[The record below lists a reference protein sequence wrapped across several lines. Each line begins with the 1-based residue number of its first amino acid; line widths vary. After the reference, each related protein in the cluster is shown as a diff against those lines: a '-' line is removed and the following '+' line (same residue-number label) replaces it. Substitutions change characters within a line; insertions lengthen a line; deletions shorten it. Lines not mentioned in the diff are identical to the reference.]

1 MFHSA
6 DTRPP
11 VLTKSPLDRLLSLFA
26 QVHAGEGR
34 TALLMLLNVFVL
46 LVCYSVIK
54 TVREPLILLGGGAEV
69 RSYASAGQALLLIGF
84 VPLYSWFATRV
95 GRARL
100 LVGVTVFFLAG
111 IELFAALVGAGVP
124 YIGVAFF
131 IWVGIFNMS
140 LVAQFW
146 SFANDIYSKEAGT
159 RIFPI
164 IMVGMTAG
172 APLGSLVAGR
182 LFRSGL
188 PPAAILH
195 VAAALLA
202 ASLLLYLAINAR
214 VTRQAAA
221 PRPLL
226 DTGGGFQL
234 VLRNPYLRLIAAL
247 VVILNVVNTTG
258 EYLMARLLTAHVD
271 ALAALTAGFDKQ
283 AYIGAFSGEYQ
294 FWVNVAALVLQ
305 AFVASRVVKHR
316 GLQGALLALP
326 LIALGGYAII
336 AAGATFS
343 VVRWIKTA
351 ENATDYSLMNTA
363 RQLLWLPT
371 SREDKYKAKQAIDTF
386 FVRGGDLVSALV
398 VFAGVKVMHLT
409 VEQFAIVNVAL
420 TLVWVGL
427 AFRILD
433 LRPAAPRVS
442 RPVLARTAFATSGR
456 FATRLAALASRSA
469 SADRPACGAAVVIAL
484 LVTVPAFAQETRHDQ
499 VAAEQADKATRL
511 HAYMPDALERRL
523 HVVEKVVASEWPI
536 YIGSVF
542 EGGGMAFGPRYRAS
556 FADSGSFDAHAA
568 WSVKSNKGAQ
578 ASLKSP
584 SFAGGRVTVRAQAKL
599 LDVPEVGFYGIGN
612 DTLAADRAGYAYSA
626 QTVGLSMRVQA
637 SRALAFGAGM
647 DAMWLDAGS
656 PAQMTAY
663 AAASPTYAR
672 SHVFGEVDTRT
683 SPGYTRRGGLYRVDW
698 SNYQQTNRGSYSFD
712 RVDAE
717 AQQFIPLLRENW
729 VIALRA
735 LASHSGADA
744 GDEVPHF
751 LMPSLGGSRTLR
763 GYPAWRFRDRN
774 RVLITGEYR
783 WTAGPFVDMA
793 LFLDA
798 GKVTARAADLASGR
812 FTRTYGA
819 GVTLHTLTSTLTRF
833 EVARTPD
840 GTSLLLS
847 FGPSF

>member
-1 MFHSA
+1 MFESA
-6 DTRPP
+6 PTTPP
-11 VLTKSPLDRLLSLFA
+11 PPARSPLDRLLSLFT
-26 QVHAGEGR
+26 QVHAGEGG

-69 RSYASAGQALLLIGF
+69 RSYAAAGQALLLIGF

-100 LVGVTVFFLAG
+100 LLGVTVFFLAG

-124 YIGVAFF
+124 YVGVAFF

-146 SFANDIYSKEAGT
+146 SFANDIYSKDAGA
-159 RIFPI
+159 RLFPI

-182 LFRSGL
+182 LFHSGIT
-188 PPAAILH
+188 PPAILQ
-195 VAAALLA
+195 VAAALLT

-221 PRPLL
+221 PKPLL

-247 VVILNVVNTTG
+247 VVLLNVVNTTG
-258 EYLMARLLTAHVD
+258 EYLMARLLSEHVD
-271 ALAALTAGFDKQ
+271 ALAKVTAGFNKE

-294 FWVNVAALVLQ
+294 FWVNVTALFLQ

-326 LIALGGYAII
+326 LIALGGYAVI

-398 VFAGVKVMHLT
+398 VFAGVKVMNLS
-409 VEQFAIVNVAL
+409 VEQFAGVNVAL
-420 TLVWVGL
+420 TLVWLGL
-427 AFRILD
+427 AFRILG
-433 LRPAAPRVS
+433 LQTPRRRLS
-442 RPVLARTAFATSGR
+442 PPVLVRVGAFAKTT
-456 FATRLAALASRSA
+456 APT
-469 SADRPACGAAVVIAL
+469 AAVVAAL
-484 LVTVPAFAQETRHDQ
+484 LSAVPAFAQETRQDQ
-499 VAAEQADKATRL
+499 VAAEQAAKATRL
-511 HAYMPDALERRL
+511 HAYTPDALERRL
-523 HVVEKVVASEWPI
+523 HQVEKTLSGDRPLYP
-536 YIGSVF
+536 YIGRVF
-542 EGGGMAFGPRYRAS
+542 EGGGMAAGPGYRAR
-556 FADSGSFDAHAA
+556 FGDSGTVDAHAA
-568 WSVKSNKGAQ
+568 WSVKNYRGAQ
-578 ASLKSP
+578 ATVKFPSL
-584 SFAGGRVTVRAQAKL
+584 AAGRVTIGAQAQAL
-599 LDVPEVGFYGIGN
+599 EAPEVGFYGIGN
-612 DTLAADRAGYAYSA
+612 DTLATDRAGYAYSTA
-626 QTVGLSMRVQA
+626 SVGFFTRVQVA
-637 SRALAFGAGM
+637 RSLAFGGGLDSM
-647 DAMWLDAGS
+647 WHDAES
-656 PAQMTAY
+656 VVPASDVALSVPALNPMAP
-663 AAASPTYAR
+663 AYAR
-672 SHVFGEVDTRT
+672 SHLFAEFDTRT

-698 SNYQQTNRGSYSFD
+698 SNYQQTNTGAYSFD
-712 RVDAE
+712 RLDAE
-717 AQQFIPLLRENW
+717 AQQFIPVLRENW

-735 LASHSGADA
+735 LASTTGTAA
-744 GDEVPHF
+744 GDEVPYF

-763 GYPAWRFRDRN
+763 GYSAWRFRDRN
-774 RVLITGEYR
+774 RVLLTGEYR

-798 GKVTARAADLASGR
+798 GKVTARAKDLASAG
-812 FTRTYGA
+812 FIKTYGV
-819 GVTLHTLTSTLTRF
+819 GFTLHTLTATLTRI
-833 EVARTPD
+833 EVARTPH
-840 GTSLLLS
+840 GTSLMLS